1 MDGQR
6 GSERHRC
13 LRRSCGVAGDRHGAV
28 GHDAA
33 ADDHVVGEEARTMS
47 GHAASG
53 EADKHEG
60 VGWGG
65 GINTR
70 EWGFFF
76 VWGRF
81 WEPRPNIMLLRI
93 YAIFLVFTDRTLYG
107 KPESK
112 NCGQ

>member
-60 VGWGG
+60 VGSGWGDKHEG
-65 GINTR
+65 VGI
-70 EWGFFF
+70 FFCL
-76 VWGRF
+76 G
-81 WEPRPNIMLLRI
+81 PLLGAASQY
-93 YAIFLVFTDRTLYG
+93 YAFTDICNILSFYG
-107 KPESK
+107 
-112 NCGQ
+112 